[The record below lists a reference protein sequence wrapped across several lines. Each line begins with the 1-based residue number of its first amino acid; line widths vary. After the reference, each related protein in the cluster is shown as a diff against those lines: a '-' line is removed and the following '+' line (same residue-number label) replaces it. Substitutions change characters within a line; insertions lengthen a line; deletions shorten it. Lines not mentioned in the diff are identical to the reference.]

1 MLRVREMASSGFGV
15 GDAQVRLELV
25 LAMELLGLGGL
36 EPSMGVFVDQMTVF
50 LLFSESERGA
60 KSMLEPKR
68 NPVADTERERDP
80 ELDWERDRDGDWE
93 RDRRRY

>member
-1 MLRVREMASSGFGV
+1 MGAS
-15 GDAQVRLELV
+15 
-25 LAMELLGLGGL
+25 LA
-36 EPSMGVFVDQMTVF
+36 QMTVF

-60 KSMLEPKR
+60 KSILEPNR

-80 ELDWERDRDGDWE
+80 EWDWERDRDGDWE